1 MADETPNVEA
11 ADDAGKAAAEQ
22 PARRRGRGGAAEQP
36 VEGAGAAAEKPRRL
50 RRPAARKAD
59 AADAAAGTEE
69 KPKSRLP
76 RVRAKAAA
84 AEAAPSEES
93 AEAVA
98 PSRPRRI
105 RARSAKGAGD
115 ATAEQAG
122 EPPAAKPARAGGAG
136 GAGAAAAKKPAAG
149 AGAARRLVPGRGRS
163 SARRP
168 APIAGQVVFAQA
180 RYVRSSARKA
190 RIVCDHIRGK
200 SVPEARA
207 ILAFAPR
214 GVAKDWSKLLESAVA
229 NAEHNHEL
237 IGDELHVKEV
247 FADVGPTL
255 KRFRPRAMGRATPIN
270 KRTSH
275 LSITL
280 APKE

>member
-1 MADETPNVEA
+1 MADETPKT
-11 ADDAGKAAAEQ
+11 DPSAGAEESTAQ
-22 PARRRGRGGAAEQP
+22 SPVARRGRAASAEPLADAVAQKPKRIRRPSRKADVEQTP
-36 VEGAGAAAEKPRRL
+36 EAAPKPRRS
-50 RRPAARKAD
+50 P
-59 AADAAAGTEE
+59 
-69 KPKSRLP
+69 
-76 RVRAKAAA
+76 VRAKAGAQETVA
-84 AEAAPSEES
+84 AES
-93 AEAVA
+93 VA
-98 PSRPRRI
+98 PETPAGPPKPRRI
-105 RARSAKGAGD
+105 RAR
-115 ATAEQAG
+115 ATKAQ
-122 EPPAAKPARAGGAG
+122 GGAG
-136 GAGAAAAKKPAAG
+136 ETTAELPAPKASTRAAAKKPAAA
-149 AGAARRLVPGRGRS
+149 AGSSRRLVPGR
-163 SARRP
+163 RRASKD
-168 APIAGQVVFAQA
+168 APSLQPQLVYAHA

-190 RIVCDHIRGK
+190 RLVCDHIRGK

-214 GVAKDWSKLLESAVA
+214 GVAKDWAKLLNSAVA

-247 FADVGPTL
+247 SADVGPTL

>member
-1 MADETPNVEA
+1 MADETPNTDPQAGAEETPA
-11 ADDAGKAAAEQ
+11 AKPAA
-22 PARRRGRGGAAEQP
+22 RRGRAASAEP
-36 VEGAGAAAEKPRRL
+36 VADAAAEKPKRI
-50 RRPAARKAD
+50 RRPSKKTDDAPAAEQTPKPRR
-59 AADAAAGTEE
+59 AGA
-69 KPKSRLP
+69 
-76 RVRAKAAA
+76 RAKASA
-84 AEAAPSEES
+84 EES
-93 AEAVA
+93 VA
-98 PSRPRRI
+98 
-105 RARSAKGAGD
+105 
-115 ATAEQAG
+115 
-122 EPPAAKPARAGGAG
+122 GAG
-136 GAGAAAAKKPAAG
+136 GAARGRAAKAEPGAAEGAAKAPAAKAPAKKPPAG
-149 AGAARRLVPGRGRS
+149 AGAASRRLVPGRRRS
-163 SARRP
+163 SKD
-168 APIAGQVVFAQA
+168 GQSLQPQLVYAHA

-214 GVAKDWSKLLESAVA
+214 GVAKDWAKLLNSAVA

-270 KRTSH
+270 KRTAH

>member
-1 MADETPNVEA
+1 MADETPNTDPQAGAEETPA
-11 ADDAGKAAAEQ
+11 AKPAARRGRAASAEPVADAAAEK
-22 PARRRGRGGAAEQP
+22 PKRIRRPSKKTDDAPAAEQTP
-36 VEGAGAAAEKPRRL
+36 KPRRAGARAKASAEESVAAAGAAAESS
-50 RRPAARKAD
+50 AGES
-59 AADAAAGTEE
+59 AAGA
-69 KPKSRLP
+69 PK
-76 RVRAKAAA
+76 
-84 AEAAPSEES
+84 
-93 AEAVA
+93 
-98 PSRPRRI
+98 PRRI
-105 RARSAKGAGD
+105 RARAAKAEPGA
-115 ATAEQAG
+115 AEGAAKA
-122 EPPAAKPARAGGAG
+122 PAAKAP
-136 GAGAAAAKKPAAG
+136 AKKPPAG
-149 AGAARRLVPGRGRS
+149 AGAASRRLVPGRRRS
-163 SARRP
+163 SKD
-168 APIAGQVVFAQA
+168 GQSLQPQLVYAHA

-214 GVAKDWSKLLESAVA
+214 GVAKDWAKLLNSAVA

-270 KRTSH
+270 KRTAH